1 MKPLLVP
8 LATAVAMAFLAST
21 SLRAESAGKEITL
34 KGKGMC
40 AKCCL
45 KQGDACE
52 NVVEVEKDGKKTTY
66 HLADNQVSKDFHGN
80 ICKTVKP
87 VSVTGTCKK
96 VDGKLVVTASKIE
109 LAK

>member
-1 MKPLLVP
+1 MKRI
-8 LATAVAMAFLAST
+8 LAILTTVALGAFLSASDT
-21 SLRAESAGKEITL
+21 AAESAGKEITL

-52 NVVEVEKDGKKTTY
+52 NVVEVTKDGKKTTY
-66 HLADNQVSKDFHGN
+66 HLADNQVSKDFHGT
-80 ICKTVKP
+80 ICKVVKP

-109 LAK
+109 LVK